1 MSKDL
6 KVVWNEGVLIAPQHF
21 QQLERHYDNKLSEY
35 YLSLQGFGWGVTNLE
50 LNLSSLKLGELSVER
65 VSGFFQNGGYFN
77 ESIATAPNLKIKL
90 APNLENEIIYLVWT
104 VDSSYKRNYGFIGDK
119 DHKTVRFL
127 MKEVELEDSAD
138 PSLPKRSLMLACPNL
153 RLSLLRDIGENDLK
167 LPIARIVT
175 TSKTSAT
182 ELDNEYIPP
191 TVVVSSSQKLGHYV
205 SDIMGLLKQR
215 ISALTNLLNNPTL
228 KGTGEVRD
236 FLMLQTIN
244 RYFAYLHHVSLSLHA
259 IHPHDLYGDL
269 IKLYADLCTFNADKT
284 FSELP
289 VYDHDQIGYCYKE
302 LSILLKESLSTVL
315 QQRAVM
321 IPLELRDEAT
331 RVALT
336 PDVSILNTSK
346 FVLAIG
352 SSISEELLRQRIPTT
367 IKVGSVEMVR
377 ELVAYHLPG
386 IKVNALPV
394 APREIPYHAGYSY
407 FELDKGSELWDGLL
421 KSSGMAIHLAGD
433 FPDLEMECWA
443 IKQK

>member
-21 QQLERHYDNKLSEY
+21 QQLERHYDTKLSEY
-35 YLSLQGFGWGVTNLE
+35 YLSQQGFCWGVTQLE
-50 LNLSSLKLGELSVER
+50 LNLSSLKLGEISVES
-65 VSGFFQNGGYFN
+65 VAGFFNNGGYFN
-77 ESIATAPNLKIKL
+77 ETISTAPNLRIKL
-90 APNLENEIIYLVWT
+90 VPNLEDEVVYLVWAA
-104 VDSSYKRNYGFIGDK
+104 DSSYKRNYGFIEDK
-119 DHKTVRFL
+119 DNKTVRYL

-138 PSLPKRSLMLACPNL
+138 PTLPKRSLMLGCPNL
-153 RLSLLRDIGENDLK
+153 RLSLLAGVGENDLK
-167 LPIARIVT
+167 LPIAKVRN
-175 TSKTSAT
+175 TSKTGSA
-182 ELDNEYIPP
+182 ELDLEYIPP
-191 TVVVSSSQKLGHYV
+191 TVMVSSSQKLGHYV

-215 ISALTNLLNNPTL
+215 ITALTNLLNNPTL
-228 KGTGEVRD
+228 KGAGEVRD

-244 RYFAYLHHVSLSLHA
+244 RYFAYLYHTSLSLHA
-259 IHPHDLYGDL
+259 IHPHKLYGDL
-269 IKLYADLCTFNADKT
+269 LKLYGDLATFNADKT
-284 FSELP
+284 FGELP
-289 VYDHDQIGYCYKE
+289 IYDHDRLGYCFNE

-336 PDVSILNTSK
+336 PDASILNTSK

-352 SSISEELLRQRIPTT
+352 SSLAEELLRQRIPTT
-367 IKVGSVEMVR
+367 IKIGSVEKVR

-407 FELDKGSELWDGLL
+407 FELDKKSELWDGLF